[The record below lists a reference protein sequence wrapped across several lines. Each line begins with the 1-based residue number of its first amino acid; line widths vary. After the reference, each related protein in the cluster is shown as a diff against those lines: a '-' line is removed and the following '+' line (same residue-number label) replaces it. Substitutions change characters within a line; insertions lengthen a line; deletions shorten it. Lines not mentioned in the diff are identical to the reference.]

1 LLPPGRKATLIGIEE
16 GARTGGNTEARR
28 HGDRRGRDGK
38 EKGDGCEGGLSV
50 DSVALCFY
58 FPDGGA
64 DGGNTEAQ
72 RHGDRKGKEIG
83 EDREIEG

>member
-1 LLPPGRKATLIGIEE
+1 MQLRIATLE
-16 GARTGGNTEARR
+16 R
-28 HGDRRGRDGK
+28 
-38 EKGDGCEGGLSV
+38 GLSV

-72 RHGDRKGKEIG
+72 RHGDRKGKG
-83 EDREIEG
+83 RR